1 MWDEPMHDR
10 MKTLLPIAIGAI
22 ALGVIVVGLAGGPQP
37 APTPEQRV
45 ENLSAAIKCPFCNG
59 ESLAESPSSVAGD
72 YRDLI
77 ALRVAAGATDAEILD
92 EFAANFG
99 DSYILDGSTTQWTV
113 ALWAIPVALLIG
125 GIVAIAT
132 MRKTS
137 ASSGSGVS

>member
-1 MWDEPMHDR
+1 MRDR

-22 ALGVIVVGLAGGPQP
+22 ALGIIVVGLAGGPAS
-37 APTPEQRV
+37 APSPEQRI

-59 ESLAESPSSVAGD
+59 ESLADSGSSVAGD

-77 ALRVAAGATDAEILD
+77 AVRVAAGATDNEILD

-125 GIVAIAT
+125 GIVGIGM
-132 MRKTS
+132 MRKAS
-137 ASSGSGVS
+137 ASSGTGAP

>member
-1 MWDEPMHDR
+1 MRER

-22 ALGVIVVGLAGGPQP
+22 ALGVIVVGLAGGP
-37 APTPEQRV
+37 APVPSTEQRI
-45 ENLSAAIKCPFCNG
+45 ETLSAAIKCPFCNG
-59 ESLAESPSSVAGD
+59 ESLADSGSSVAAD

-77 ALRVAAGATDAEILD
+77 SQRVAAGATDEEILD
-92 EFAANFG
+92 EFAGNFG

-125 GIVAIAT
+125 GIVAIAM

-137 ASSGSGVS
+137 ASSGTGAP